1 MTRHIQPLLFPTSCK
16 KRNFT
21 KKTSYTPKEKIT
33 KTLPFCHYDKN
44 IAGKTPNLLLWVR
57 DSKDSKVPHE
67 PLAEF
72 GDVSG
77 GVWIDR
83 GAVRHTVDV
92 APRVCVLVVEATVIN
107 VFSHQLHSRL
117 LS

>member
-1 MTRHIQPLLFPTSCK
+1 MSEILQ
-16 KRNFT
+16 
-21 KKTSYTPKEKIT
+21 KKTPI
-33 KTLPFCHYDKN
+33 L
-44 IAGKTPNLLLWVR
+44 ILWVR
-57 DSKDSKVPHE
+57 HSKDSKVPHE

-83 GAVRHTVDV
+83 GAVRDTVDI
-92 APRVCVLVVEATVIN
+92 APGMRVLIVEATIIN

>member
-1 MTRHIQPLLFPTSCK
+1 MIK
-16 KRNFT
+16 NFV
-21 KKTSYTPKEKIT
+21 EKNLEI
-33 KTLPFCHYDKN
+33 
-44 IAGKTPNLLLWVR
+44 LLLWVR
-57 DSKDSKVPHE
+57 HSKDSKVPHE

-83 GAVRHTVDV
+83 GAVCDTVDI
-92 APRVCVLVVEATVIN
+92 APRVCVLIVEATIIN

-117 LS
+117 LSWQVNLMGEKLWIPMKVMTK

>member
-1 MTRHIQPLLFPTSCK
+1 M
-16 KRNFT
+16 
-21 KKTSYTPKEKIT
+21 
-33 KTLPFCHYDKN
+33 
-44 IAGKTPNLLLWVR
+44 
-57 DSKDSKVPHE
+57 PHE

-77 GVWIDR
+77 GVGIDR
-83 GAVRHTVDV
+83 GAVRNTVDI
-92 APRVCVLVVEATVIN
+92 APRVCVLIVEATVIN

>member
-1 MTRHIQPLLFPTSCK
+1 MEMMTSLCTGGLRGNEVCLQEDGEDALLVCQV
-16 KRNFT
+16 
-21 KKTSYTPKEKIT
+21 
-33 KTLPFCHYDKN
+33 
-44 IAGKTPNLLLWVR
+44 WVR
-57 DSKDSKVPHE
+57 HSKDSKVPHE

-83 GAVRHTVDV
+83 GAVCDTVDI
-92 APRVCVLVVEATVIN
+92 APSMCVLIVEATIIN
-107 VFSHQLHSRL
+107 VFSHQFYSRL